1 MRLPKKTKVLVLFS
15 SAVFL
20 SLAGAYWFA
29 HAADAIG
36 ARQAREMIQKMAGA
50 NLGPDQVQIKKISG
64 GVGGGVIVEA
74 QIETAFRFQK
84 DKDGWRIADTRLGA
98 GQWESFELI
107 EEAIKK
113 EKISRTNDLLQQI
126 AVGIGAYKNE
136 RGQFVEAEDI
146 ATLLDLLAPRYLK
159 TPRRFDLWGEELKY
173 RGSPASYRLVSL
185 GPDRKSGTKDDLVIE
200 NGELKTAEKK

>member
-15 SAVFL
+15 SAAFL

-50 NLGPDQVQIKKISG
+50 SLGPDQVQIKKISG
-64 GVGGGVIVEA
+64 GMGGGVIVEA

-84 DKDGWRIADTRLGA
+84 DKDGWRIVDTRLGS

-107 EEAIKK
+107 EEAIKQ
-113 EKISRTNDLLQQI
+113 EKIRRTNSLLQQI
-126 AVGIGAYKNE
+126 AAGIGAYKND

-146 ATLLDLLAPRYLK
+146 AKLLDLLAPRYLK

-173 RGSPASYRLVSL
+173 RGSADSYRLVSL
-185 GPDRKSGTKDDLVIE
+185 GPDRKSGTKDDLILE
-200 NGELKTAEKK
+200 NGELKTVEKK